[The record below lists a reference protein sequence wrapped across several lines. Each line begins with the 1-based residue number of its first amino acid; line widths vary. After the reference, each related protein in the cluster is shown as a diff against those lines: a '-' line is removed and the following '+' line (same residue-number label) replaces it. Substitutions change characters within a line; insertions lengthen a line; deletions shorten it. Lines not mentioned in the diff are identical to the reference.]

1 MREILF
7 FFFFVIDIGVRYMY
21 MDCTY
26 LLEYLF
32 EKYDTDGGLSNTFLI
47 IDN

>member
-1 MREILF
+1 
-7 FFFFVIDIGVRYMY
+7 MY

-26 LLEYLF
+26 LLGYLF

-47 IDN
+47 IDNWLDEFLMNIVFV